1 MMTTSPKQLLPEQ
14 NFPMLAKTFKGLEPI
29 LAKELIDLGADNV
42 KIERRAVSF
51 SGNKELLYKANL
63 HLRTASRV
71 LKPIT
76 HFKATDPEQI
86 YKEMKKVDWESIMT
100 LKNTFAI
107 DATVFSDEIRH
118 SQYATY
124 RAKDAIADWFFE
136 RYNKRPSVDVVNPD
150 LRINLH
156 IAQNY
161 CTLSLDSS
169 GESLHK
175 RGWRVS
181 QNDAPINEALAAG
194 MLLMAGWDGQCDFVD
209 PMCGSGTLLIEAAM
223 IALNIPP
230 GIYRSSFGFEQWN
243 DFDEELFDRLYNDDS
258 HERNFSHTL
267 YGSDQSAYAIRIAER
282 NVKSAGLNKYI
293 KLKVTPIQSLTPPTQ
308 NCIIVTNP
316 PYGERIVAD
325 DMYGLYEDIGRCLKH
340 QFAGSTAWVISS
352 QDAFLEK
359 MGLKPSKKIKLLNG
373 KLDCSFCRYD
383 LFKGKR
389 NDFLAKKNNSN
400 IQQ

>member
-1 MMTTSPKQLLPEQ
+1 MMTTSSKQVLPEL

-71 LKPIT
+71 LKPIA
-76 HFKATDPEQI
+76 HFKVADHEQI
-86 YKEMKKVDWESIMT
+86 YKEMKKVDWGSVMT
-100 LKNTFAI
+100 INNTFAI

-136 RYNKRPSVDVVNPD
+136 RYNKRPSVDVANPD

-161 CTLSLDSS
+161 CTISLDSS

-194 MLLMAGWDGQCDFVD
+194 MLLMAEWNGQCDFVD

-230 GIYRSSFGFEQWN
+230 GIYRSSFGFERWN

-258 HERNFSHTL
+258 HERDFSHRL
-267 YGSDQSAYAIRIAER
+267 YGSDQSAYAIRIAEK
-282 NVKSAGLNKYI
+282 NVRSAGLNKYI
-293 KLKVTPIQSLTPPTQ
+293 KLKVTPIQELNPPTQ
-308 NCIIVTNP
+308 ECMIVTNP

-340 QFAGSTAWVISS
+340 KFAGSTAWVISS

-389 NDFLAKKNNSN
+389 NDFLAKKNNLN

>member
-1 MMTTSPKQLLPEQ
+1 MTTISPKQDYTEKT
-14 NFPMLAKTFKGLEPI
+14 FPMLAKTFKGLEPV
-29 LAKELIDLGADNV
+29 LAKELINLGADDV
-42 KIERRAVSF
+42 RIERRAVSF

-63 HLRTASRV
+63 CLRTASRV
-71 LKPIT
+71 LKPIA
-76 HFKATDPEQI
+76 HFKANDPEQI
-86 YKEMKKVDWESIMT
+86 YKEMKKINWERIMS
-100 LKNTFAI
+100 LEKTFVI

-136 RYNKRPSVDVVNPD
+136 RYSKRPSVNVSNPD
-150 LRINLH
+150 IHINLH
-156 IAQNY
+156 IAQNH

-175 RGWRVS
+175 RGWRVA

-194 MLLMAGWDGQCDFVD
+194 MLLMAEWDGQSDFID

-230 GIYRSSFGFEQWN
+230 GIYRSSFAFEHWN

-258 HERNFSHTL
+258 NEREFNHTI
-267 YGSDQSAYAIRIAER
+267 YGSDQSAYAIRIAEQ
-282 NVKSAGLNKYI
+282 NVRSAGLNKYI
-293 KLKVTPIQSLTPPTQ
+293 KLKVTPIQTLTPPTQ
-308 NCIIVTNP
+308 ECLIVTNP

-325 DMYGLYEDIGRCLKH
+325 DMYGLYENIGKCLKH

-352 QDAFLEK
+352 QDTFLEK

-389 NDFLAKKNNSN
+389 NEFLAKKNNLN
-400 IQQ
+400 NPA